1 MSLDAIYIFDYKIFF
16 VINNVFKIKTW
27 NMLPMCS
34 SKIYFSV
41 LRAKG
46 IQTLNF
52 VVALFND
59 HSYIYGVVYMW
70 SRVLLIFS
78 KVSLSYSSM
87 L

>member
-1 MSLDAIYIFDYKIFF
+1 
-16 VINNVFKIKTW
+16 
-27 NMLPMCS
+27 MLPMCS

-59 HSYIYGVVYMW
+59 HSSIHVVKGVADFFQG
-70 SRVLLIFS
+70 IFILFKYVIIFEGQS
-78 KVSLSYSSM
+78 
-87 L
+87 